1 MAERRQQKLSQMA
14 IAWLL
19 RKPQISS
26 VLVGASSS
34 SQLKE
39 NVKSLDNNSFSMDEL
54 NEIDAI
60 LKSN

>member
-1 MAERRQQKLSQMA
+1 MA

-34 SQLKE
+34 NQLKE
-39 NVKSLDNNSFSMDEL
+39 NVKSLDNNAFSKDEL
-54 NEIDAI
+54 DEIDAI
-60 LKSN
+60 LKSS